1 MTELVRVLR
10 SLRRATDDPRAAF
23 MHRLRVGFAIA
34 ALILFLSLLR

>member
-10 SLRRATDDPRAAF
+10 SLRRATDDPRDAF
-23 MHRLRVGFAIA
+23 AHRLRVGLAIA